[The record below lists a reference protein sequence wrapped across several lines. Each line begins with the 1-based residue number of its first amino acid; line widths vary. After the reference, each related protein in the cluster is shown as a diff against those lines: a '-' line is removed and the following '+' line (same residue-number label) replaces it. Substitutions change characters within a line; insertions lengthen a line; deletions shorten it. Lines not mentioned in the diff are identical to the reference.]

1 MPLYEIFEGTR
12 PLYVVS
18 DVDFLQE
25 VYKKQFSIFHS
36 RSRNILTRMLK
47 TISPSL
53 SAAHANQWRRQGHII
68 KRLCRIKQIRFSYY
82 ISL

>member
-1 MPLYEIFEGTR
+1 VPLYEIFEGTR

-18 DVDFLQE
+18 DVDFLQ

-36 RSRNILTRMLK
+36 RSRNILTQMLK
-47 TISPSL
+47 TISPTSL
-53 SAAHANQWRRQGHII
+53 FAAHANQWRRQEHII
-68 KRLCRIKQIRFSYY
+68 NRLCKIKQIRFSYY